1 MWRYYHKLTKERNHA
16 FLTTVGIATTIT
28 LIMTST
34 IVTQVFAI
42 KYFFNCMTDSANRH
56 GKLTLD
62 DMHKCLYKKYSVN
75 RKLPYGAFIHSSRDG
90 GENSGH

>member
-1 MWRYYHKLTKERNHA
+1 MNVIYEWRYYHKLTKERIHA
-16 FLTTVGIATTIT
+16 FLTAVGIATAATV
-28 LIMTST
+28 IMTST

-62 DMHKCLYKKYSVN
+62 DIHKCLYKKYSVY
-75 RKLPYGAFIHSSRDG
+75 RKLPYGTSFIQR
-90 GENSGH
+90 

>member
-1 MWRYYHKLTKERNHA
+1 MTKERIHA
-16 FLTTVGIATTIT
+16 FLTAVGIATAIT
-28 LIMTST
+28 VIMTSA

-62 DMHKCLYKKYSVN
+62 DVHMCLYKKYSVY
-75 RKLPYGAFIHSSRDG
+75 RELPYGTFSHSFRG
-90 GENSGH
+90 GIDNSGH

>member
-1 MWRYYHKLTKERNHA
+1 MTKERLHA
-16 FLTTVGIATTIT
+16 VLTAVGIAMAIT
-28 LIMTST
+28 VIMTST

-62 DMHKCLYKKYSVN
+62 DIHKCLYKKYSVN
-75 RKLPYGAFIHSSRDG
+75 RKLPYGTFIHSSRG
-90 GENSGH
+90 GSDSSGH